1 MNIIASLKT
10 ALIALLIVPAAVV
23 SQSAPAVDIGPYMPA
38 AYTNNFTR
46 SIEFLASGK
55 ADTPN
60 GSVKAVVSGMHKPG
74 SRVSRFDREWIG
86 AEQTGLV
93 MIGDDKF
100 DSSHFYLY
108 DPKTGHQAYMI
119 DQDDDS
125 FTRYE
130 WMGIPTRLP
139 LGEATTV
146 GRTTGLTKDGKLT
159 SVGLVALRATET
171 KAGLEF
177 CQIETAVEAESGDK
191 RVSEECMIF
200 DKTRRPVAS
209 RASLEIDG
217 KKILEVSGPVRLR

>member
-23 SQSAPAVDIGPYMPA
+23 SQPAPAVDIAPYMPA

-60 GSVKAVVSGMHKPG
+60 GSVKAVVSGTLKPG

-130 WMGIPTRLP
+130 WIGIPTRLP

-159 SVGLVALRATET
+159 SVGLVALRAAET

-177 CQIETAVEAESGDK
+177 CQIETALEAESGDK
-191 RVSEECMIF
+191 RVSEECLIF

-209 RASLEIDG
+209 RASMEIDG